1 MLVQIKNFATSNCV
15 VLCMQTMDIGLLEEK
30 MEESIKHIYE
40 LNSVIRM
47 SLIEMQFIKKV
58 TTYSYETSYFT
69 LLLQ

>member
-1 MLVQIKNFATSNCV
+1 MSIFMLVQVTNFATSNVCF
-15 VLCMQTMDIGLLEEK
+15 VLYIQSMDISLLEEK

-58 TTYSYETSYFT
+58 
-69 LLLQ
+69 Q